1 MKKHLRRRIRLA
13 AGMSGLL
20 GAATIFLLSIALA
33 VGQHWGWGFGILL
46 VPLWIMAAE
55 AIIYRTL
62 DD

>member
-13 AGMSGLL
+13 AGMSGLF

-33 VGQHWGWGFGILL
+33 VAQHWGWAFGILL